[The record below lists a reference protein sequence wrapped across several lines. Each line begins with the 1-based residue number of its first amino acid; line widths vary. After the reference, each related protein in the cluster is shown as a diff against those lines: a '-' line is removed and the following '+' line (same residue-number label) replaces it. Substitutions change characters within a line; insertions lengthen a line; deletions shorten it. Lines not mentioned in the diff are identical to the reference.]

1 MVTRTDFDDQFDD
14 DEELRESRQD
24 AETELLS
31 SESPLTAAS
40 RKASDSPRSGHHES
54 TGDSQESVDGQ
65 DSGDVQRGAATS
77 EQRSADTLA
86 PKKDDGG
93 LASAEIG
100 MLLGKLPR
108 YAEMKVVGEGSF
120 GTVFQARD
128 QILDRVIAIKVLK
141 SDLPAACERYFLTE
155 AKRLARLDHPGIC
168 KVFDFGVVNHR
179 SYFVTE
185 WLGGDSLAKVAMP
198 VPWRQACQ
206 WCLEITSAIAYAHRQ
221 DVVHRD
227 LKPANVMRDQEGRI
241 RVIDFGLAFAEEE
254 EFDAQS
260 SYGGS
265 PAYMSPEQVS
275 GNVHALDGRSD
286 IWAIGVILYELL
298 TAKRPFRGRRNIDVL
313 SKIREKSVAPPRT
326 YQSDIPVAVEQ
337 IVLACLTKQ
346 TERRIPTATELADRL
361 RSVLAEDASTT
372 PAPGNSPVVAL
383 PAGALPAGVN
393 LGGGETERR
402 VGEVQVASQ
411 SQQRPPQ
418 TRPSSSG
425 VAMFALAAV
434 ACLGLLG
441 AGFWLASDG
450 QQSVG
455 RDNQTDLDASAESAT
470 AAAAPSAASYLR
482 VLGRRPSTG
491 QTWVIDADEPLSPE
505 LRNGDRV
512 TIAVQLEQPRHI
524 YLVWLGS
531 DSGTTY
537 LYPGPLGTRDQI
549 GNPDVDRPIDFLEL
563 DVGTLNATPSTETVL
578 LVASREPFPDPS
590 DFALLIASLPRP
602 QIANALANRG
612 MRGIH
617 FDAQQWSSQT
627 AGGTGFNE
635 ALNETVEYLKR
646 EFSYDVIVQA
656 VSFASGT
663 Q

>member
-1 MVTRTDFDDQFDD
+1 MVTRTDLDDQFDD
-14 DEELRESRQD
+14 DEELRESQQD

-31 SESPLTAAS
+31 SGSPLTAAGQKTS
-40 RKASDSPRSGHHES
+40 NSQLTGGSQKSGGS
-54 TGDSQESVDGQ
+54 
-65 DSGDVQRGAATS
+65 QRGADTS
-77 EQRSADTLA
+77 EQRSADTLV
-86 PKKDDGG
+86 PLEDGSL
-93 LASAEIG
+93 LASAEIS
-100 MLLGKLPR
+100 MLLDKLPR

-128 QILDRVIAIKVLK
+128 QILDRRIAIKVLK

-155 AKRLARLDHPGIC
+155 AQRLARLDHPGIC
-168 KVFDFGVVNHR
+168 KIFDFGVVNHR
-179 SYFVTE
+179 SFFVTE
-185 WLGGDSLAKVAMP
+185 WLGGESLAKVAMP

-206 WCLEITSAIAYAHRQ
+206 WCLEITLAIAYAHRQ

-227 LKPANVMRDQEGRI
+227 LKPANVMRDEEGRI
-241 RVIDFGLAFAEEE
+241 RLIDFGLAFAEDE

-275 GNVHALDGRSD
+275 GNIHALDGRSD

-326 YQSDIPVAVEQ
+326 YQPDIPVAVEQ

-346 TERRIPTATELADRL
+346 AERRIPTATELADRL
-361 RSVLAEDASTT
+361 RSVLAEDCPATASTSVD
-372 PAPGNSPVVAL
+372 ASGNGSQRVA
-383 PAGALPAGVN
+383 
-393 LGGGETERR
+393 
-402 VGEVQVASQ
+402 GEVDITPQPHQIPTSAR
-411 SQQRPPQ
+411 RPHS
-418 TRPSSSG
+418 RG
-425 VAMFALAAV
+425 VVMLALAAV
-434 ACLGLLG
+434 VCLGLLG
-441 AGFWLASDG
+441 AGLMAAGFWLAG
-450 QQSVG
+450 NNQQAVG
-455 RDNQTDLDASAESAT
+455 GDHQTGLNASGESASP
-470 AAAAPSAASYLR
+470 APQAASYLR

-524 YLVWLGS
+524 YLVWLGTE
-531 DSGTTY
+531 SGTTY
-537 LYPGPLGTRDQI
+537 LYPGPMGTRDQI
-549 GNPDVDRPIDFLEL
+549 GNPSVDRPLDFLEL

-602 QIANALANRG
+602 QIASALASRG

-617 FDAQQWSSQT
+617 FDAHQWGNQA
-627 AGGTGFNE
+627 AGGTQFND
-635 ALNETVEYLKR
+635 ALKETVEYLKR
-646 EFSYDVIVQA
+646 EFTYDVIVQA

-663 Q
+663 P